1 MSRQTVLPLDAGGLS
16 SLDSFA
22 GSRNRPLV
30 AELKLLVAGARQPR
44 IMYVWGPPGSGKTH
58 LLNASCIE
66 NRRSGRSSYYLSL
79 EEGADSKAISCLT
92 DHDSLVCI
100 DNLECL
106 DLDGGMQEVLFHTY
120 EMLYAGQ
127 GLMLASGNRPLAEI
141 GLTLRDLDSRLS
153 NGGVFQI
160 HPLSDEEKKDA
171 LRRRAKDKGFA
182 LDDAVINYILAH
194 HSRQPRDLFGLLDR
208 LGSESL
214 RHQRKITI
222 PFTKDLLRG

>member
-1 MSRQTVLPLDAGGLS
+1 A
-16 SLDSFA
+16 
-22 GSRNRPLV
+22 
-30 AELKLLVAGARQPR
+30 R

-79 EEGADSKAISCLT
+79 EEGPDSGIGCLT

-100 DNLECL
+100 DNLECI
-106 DLDGGMQEVLFHTY
+106 DLDGDMQEALFHTY
-120 EMLYAGQ
+120 EMLHAGQ
-127 GLMLASGNRPLAEI
+127 GRMLVSANRPLAEI
-141 GLTLRDLDSRLS
+141 GLTLRDIDSRLS
-153 NGGVFQI
+153 SGGVFQI

-214 RHQRKITI
+214 RHQRKITV
-222 PFTKDLLRG
+222 PFMKDLLRE